1 MQFSPVLLEI
11 ISKYIR
17 DGDSVYSCFYD
28 LASAFDT
35 VEYPVLLDSLAKS
48 GIRGKSL
55 NSGILASPF
64 K

>member
-11 ISKYIR
+11 ISKY
-17 DGDSVYSCFYD
+17 SVYSCFYD